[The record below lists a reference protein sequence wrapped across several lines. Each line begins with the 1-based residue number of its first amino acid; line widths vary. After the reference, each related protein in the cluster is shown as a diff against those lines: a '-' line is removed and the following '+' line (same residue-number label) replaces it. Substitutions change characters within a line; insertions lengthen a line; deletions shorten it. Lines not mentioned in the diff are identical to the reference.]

1 MRPVLWIYWVC
12 RIRMIKL
19 ITEYAE
25 FEIDAMQWLR
35 DKHVLIHT
43 KDWNKWVQGHAT
55 SKRLDCMKC

>member
-1 MRPVLWIYWVC
+1 
-12 RIRMIKL
+12 MIKL